1 MNKIYKLTLRAS
13 TVMNDA
19 KLKYKKLFNDLKE
32 AIAGTEQDF
41 TKGSLRKAI
50 FLLSV
55 PMVLEMMMESVFA
68 VVDIYFVSRLGA
80 DAVATVGITESV
92 ITIVYAIGIGFS
104 MATTAVVSRRIGE
117 KKPKEA
123 AKAAFQSIITGF
135 FVSVFI
141 AIPGII
147 YASELLQLMGASESI
162 HSEMWGYT
170 ALMLGGNV
178 VIMLLFIINAIFRS
192 AGDAA
197 ISMRVLWMAN
207 IINLILD
214 PLLIFGIGPF
224 PELGVMGAA
233 VATNTGRGLAVVYQ
247 FYLLFS
253 GKGRVKLSVKDI
265 SVHFETIKQLVK
277 LSLGGIGQNIIA
289 TSSWIG
295 LMRIISVFGSE
306 AIAGYTIAIRV
317 IIFALLPSWG
327 ISNAAATLVG
337 QNLGAKKPDRAEKS
351 VWATGKVNMVFMGAV
366 SLILILIPSFFIR
379 LFIDDINVIAS
390 GALSLRII
398 SFGFIAYGLGMVLVQ
413 AMNGAGDTVTP
424 TKINFFC
431 FWLLEIPLAYLLA
444 LNFGYGETGVYYSI
458 VVAETTMTIA
468 AFWFFKR
475 GKWKLK
481 KV

>member
-390 GALSLRII
+390 GSLSLRII